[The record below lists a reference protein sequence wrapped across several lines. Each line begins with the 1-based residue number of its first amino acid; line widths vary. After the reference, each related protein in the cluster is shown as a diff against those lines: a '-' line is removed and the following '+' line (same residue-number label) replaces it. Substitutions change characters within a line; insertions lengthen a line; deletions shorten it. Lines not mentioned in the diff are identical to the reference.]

1 MFSKEQLI
9 DHLENGT
16 RALKDR
22 MIKDAFIAIDR
33 KNFVPENYV
42 EEAYD
47 DYPLPLGDTGQ
58 TISQPTTVAF
68 MLELLNPQEGE
79 KILDVG
85 SGSGFTTALLARIVG
100 EKGRVIGV
108 ERIPEL
114 VKLGQKNLDKYN
126 LKNAEIIKARKE
138 IGFLKEAPFDK
149 ILVSA
154 TTEDL
159 PKKLMEQLR
168 VGGIMVVP
176 IFDEIW
182 QVKKLESGEDIKKYK
197 GFAFV
202 PLIT

>member
-22 MIKDAFIAIDR
+22 MIKDAFVAIDR
-33 KNFVPENYV
+33 KNFVPENYA

>member
-22 MIKDAFIAIDR
+22 MIKDAFVAIDR
-33 KNFVPENYV
+33 KNFVPKNYA
-42 EEAYD
+42 EEAYE